1 MKKTWDVKDVEMIPM
16 RVSIEEYNQ
25 RLDEAAEMVYR
36 YFCQLLEG
44 QSKAPETLNAEKFR
58 EKRTGTDG

>member
-1 MKKTWDVKDVEMIPM
+1 MKKSWDVKDVEIIPM

-36 YFCQLLEG
+36 YFCQLLEN
-44 QSKAPETLNAEKFR
+44 QVLAPETLNVEEYHKQ
-58 EKRTGTDG
+58 RTGTDG